1 MRRAARV
8 PPWTCALRVLRTWA
22 APSPLKRAADPPLC
36 SGYRGSCLES
46 KQRVIRSAKSPPA
59 TWQGAI
65 STSRL
70 LLLTTPGTTYAPA
83 QPLAAK
89 RRGGC
94 AGGRWA
100 AGEGVPAGANPPPA
114 VLPPILPLQRPVD
127 SEAAHSALRFLPWPR
142 SEERRI
148 GKECRSRWSSYH

>member
-1 MRRAARV
+1 MRRATRA

-70 LLLTTPGTTYAPA
+70 LLLATPGTTYAPA

-94 AGGRWA
+94 ACGRWA
-100 AGEGVPAGANPPPA
+100 AAGEGAPVGASPPWQW
-114 VLPPILPLQRPVD
+114 VI
-127 SEAAHSALRFLPWPR
+127 STFRFLLFATPGTTYAPAQPL
-142 SEERRI
+142 
-148 GKECRSRWSSYH
+148 GTECRGGSACGC